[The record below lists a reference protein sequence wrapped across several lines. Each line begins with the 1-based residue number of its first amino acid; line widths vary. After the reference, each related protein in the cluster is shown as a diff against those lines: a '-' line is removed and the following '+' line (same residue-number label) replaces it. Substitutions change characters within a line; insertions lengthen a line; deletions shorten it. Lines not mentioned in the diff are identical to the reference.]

1 MANKDE
7 DFEKKVANGIRKQ
20 KARESNAG
28 CLLLIGLV
36 VSALVWVFTT
46 NIIFG
51 LIVFIGFI
59 LLSRIGYWKH

>member
-1 MANKDE
+1 LANKDK
-7 DFEKKVANGIRKQ
+7 DFENKVANGIRKQ

-36 VSALVWVFTT
+36 VSVVVWVFTT

-51 LIVFIGFI
+51 LIIFIGFI
-59 LLSRIGYWKH
+59 LLSRIGYWKN